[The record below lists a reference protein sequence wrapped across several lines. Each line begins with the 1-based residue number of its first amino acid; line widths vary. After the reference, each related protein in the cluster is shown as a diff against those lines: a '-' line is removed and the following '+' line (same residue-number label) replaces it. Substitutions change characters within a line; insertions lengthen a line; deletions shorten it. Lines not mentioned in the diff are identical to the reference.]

1 MKLIPRSNPI
11 AFALYVNAALLLAI
25 VVLLATHGRPALA
38 SVALG
43 DASAPQL
50 PIAGGNGIYVMPCQ
64 LHPSVWGCMV
74 MDTNRQTL
82 AVYEYRAGEQSLVL
96 TAGRDFGYDLQLK
109 NFNTDPA
116 PEDIKQKV
124 EQQENNN
131 PQGMNNPPDDARP
144 ANANPAD
151 ANPADTPAVPK

>member
-11 AFALYVNAALLLAI
+11 AFALYINAALLLAI
-25 VVLLATHGRPALA
+25 VILLAAHGRPMLA

-43 DASAPQL
+43 DATNPQQI

-116 PEDIKQKV
+116 PDEIKRKV
-124 EQQENNN
+124 EQETSN
-131 PQGMNNPPDDARP
+131 PQGLNNI
-144 ANANPAD
+144 PAD
-151 ANPADTPAVPK
+151 ANPADAPAVPK

>member
-1 MKLIPRSNPI
+1 
-11 AFALYVNAALLLAI
+11 
-25 VVLLATHGRPALA
+25 
-38 SVALG
+38 
-43 DASAPQL
+43 
-50 PIAGGNGIYVMPCQ
+50 
-64 LHPSVWGCMV
+64 MV

-124 EQQENNN
+124 EQEENNN

-144 ANANPAD
+144 AKANPAD